1 MDRILLIEDDPEI
14 SHFLELHLS
23 STGKYQVSIAR
34 SAEAALSF
42 ISQNSYDC
50 ILLDIM
56 LPRMDGIT
64 FCQQVR
70 RQIYCPII
78 FTSCL
83 DDEETI
89 VKAMNMGGDA
99 YLIKPFSKSVLLAYV
114 DANIRRSR
122 QSHPKDVTLHIRD
135 LCLNPA
141 THQVT
146 KNGEEIIL
154 SPTEYELLYYMM
166 RHCGEF
172 IAFEDIYMAVWG
184 ESSYGTI
191 RTLFTHVLNLRK
203 KIEDDAKNPYYITT
217 FQRSGYI
224 FAAK

>member
-1 MDRILLIEDDPEI
+1 MDQVLLIEDDYEI
-14 SHFLELHLS
+14 SHLLELYLT
-23 STGKYQVSIAR
+23 STQKYQVTVAH

-42 ISQNSYDC
+42 LSKQSCDC

-56 LPRMDGIT
+56 LPRMDGIS
-64 FCQQVR
+64 FCRQIR

-78 FTSCL
+78 FISCL
-83 DDEETI
+83 DDDETI

-99 YLIKPFSKSVLLAYV
+99 YLIKPFNKSVLLAYIE
-114 DANIRRSR
+114 ANIRRSR
-122 QSHPKDVTLHIRD
+122 LHHPQNQTLQIRD
-135 LCLNPA
+135 LQLDP
-141 THQVT
+141 VT
-146 KNGEEIIL
+146 RHVAKRGQELLL

-166 RHCGEF
+166 RHRGEF
-172 IAFEDIYMAVWG
+172 LAFEDIYVAVWG
-184 ESSYGTI
+184 ESSYGTV

-203 KIEDDAKNPYYITT
+203 KIEDDVKNPYYIST